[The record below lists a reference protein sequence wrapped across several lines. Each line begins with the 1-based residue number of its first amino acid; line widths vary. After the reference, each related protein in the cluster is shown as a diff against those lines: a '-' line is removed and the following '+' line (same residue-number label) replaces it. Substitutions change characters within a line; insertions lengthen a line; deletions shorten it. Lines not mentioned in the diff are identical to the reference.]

1 MSDLVTARERH
12 IKDNDMAAIQVAQ
25 EGLRSL
31 QAPLKPL
38 GPLPAPLTKIGT
50 DDRKG
55 KRKEVEEYRSP
66 TESIYGLYKIE
77 DEKKASSSPTTDF
90 TRSPAP
96 LDARH

>member
-1 MSDLVTARERH
+1 MSDLKTIRERH
-12 IKDNDMAAIQVAQ
+12 LRDNDMAAIQIAQ
-25 EGLRSL
+25 EGLQAL

-38 GPLPAPLTKIGT
+38 GPLPASLTKMGT

-55 KRKEVEEYRSP
+55 KGKEVEEYKSP

-77 DEKKASSSPTTDF
+77 DEKKASGSPTTDF